1 MTDGAW
7 EIVGRDHHQLPL
19 DKTLGD
25 ALRQLV
31 RKRFKTNAAKQIAQ
45 RWGLDPKTAQNVVQ
59 RGCVSE
65 RTITKA
71 VRAEGWSLL
80 LALGAELTGQTH
92 HEWEEQ
98 LLDRIISEAE
108 RDREKVRRLRD
119 KAALVRER
127 ADRVASTL
135 YGPDADARQRQVP

>member
-1 MTDGAW
+1 MTDWSANFMP
-7 EIVGRDHHQLPL
+7 RD
-19 DKTLGD
+19 
-25 ALRQLV
+25 RQLFA
-31 RKRFKTNAAKQIAQ
+31 RDLGEAISALARQRWPHHTAKQIERA
-45 RWGLDPKTAQNVVQ
+45 WGIDRSTAANVVK
-59 RGCVSE
+59 GHVSAT
-65 RTITKA
+65 TITKA